1 MAGFESNFVADV
13 RMDDNDEVRTCGRTH
28 VHGNTKPF
36 ADLGVQ
42 QPRRNRAGARMALPK
57 NVACCAARQ
66 RFKRV
71 RPLTHSWPSKGLPC
85 AC

>member
-13 RMDDNDEVRTCGRTH
+13 RMDDNDEVRTCARAH
-28 VHGNTKPF
+28 VHGNTSH

-57 NVACCAARQ
+57 NVACCAAKQ
-66 RFKRV
+66 RCKRA
-71 RPLTHSWPSKGLPC
+71 RPLSHS
-85 AC
+85 